1 MTPPDIVV
9 SEFMDQAA
17 VDSLSDEFDVHYD
30 PALVDDRGRLLALIG
45 DTRALIVRNRT
56 LVDSDLLDSAP
67 RLTVVGRLG
76 VGLDNIDMAAC
87 SERSVV
93 VKPAT
98 GANTAAVA
106 EYVIAAI
113 MVLIRGVFHAADRV
127 LDGSWP
133 RTDLMGGEVAGRQLG
148 LIGLGT
154 IAREVAAR
162 ARGLGMTVVAHDPL
176 LPADDAVWDTV
187 GRATLDEVLAQSHAV
202 SIHVPLTEE
211 TRGLINHESIS
222 KMRPGSVLVNTARGG
237 IIDEDAVASAL
248 RSGHLGGAAIDVFEV
263 EPVTGETGSHFS
275 QTPNLIVTPHI
286 AGITQESDARV
297 GKVTVENVRS
307 ILRGET
313 QP

>member
-1 MTPPDIVV
+1 MTPPAIVI
-9 SEFMDQAA
+9 SEFMDQSA
-17 VDSLSDEFDVHYD
+17 VDSLSDEFAVHYD
-30 PALVDDRGRLLALIG
+30 PALVDDRASLLTLLG
-45 DTRALIVRNRT
+45 DARALVVRNRT
-56 LVDSDLLDSAP
+56 LVDSDLLDFAP
-67 RLTVVGRLG
+67 KLAVVGRLG
-76 VGLDNIDMAAC
+76 VGLDNIDLAAC
-87 SERSVV
+87 SERGVM

-98 GANTAAVA
+98 GANTTAVA

-113 MVLIRGVFHAADRV
+113 MVLIRGVLHATDRV

-133 RTDLMGGEVAGRQLG
+133 RTDLMGCEVAGRQLG
-148 LIGLGT
+148 LIGLGS

-176 LPADDAVWDTV
+176 LPADDAAWATV

-211 TRGLINHESIS
+211 TRGLINHDSIS
-222 KMRPGSVLVNTARGG
+222 MMRPGSILINTARGG
-237 IIDEDAVASAL
+237 IIDEDAVVSAV
-248 RSGHLGGAAIDVFEV
+248 RSGHLGGAAIDVFAV
-263 EPVTGETGSHFS
+263 EPVTRERGSRFS

-286 AGITQESDARV
+286 AGVTEESDARV

-307 ILRGET
+307 ILRGAT